1 MLLTGVVERVGLE
14 RTVCEIEGGGEG
26 GGGHPSS
33 SLIGALSMKL
43 EAAMAFFCNCGSMFG
58 NFGI

>member
-26 GGGHPSS
+26 GGGSS
-33 SLIGALSMKL
+33 QQLTYRRPVH
-43 EAAMAFFCNCGSMFG
+43 EAGGCHGVLLQLW
-58 NFGI
+58 IDVW